1 MGKPLTKTTVIELA
15 NSLVS
20 GTEYESKISDCKNL
34 RKLNQSQK
42 LGSAWY
48 KGFLKRYSDD
58 LSRSGSVIKD
68 IKWRTWVTHD
78 NFENMYEN
86 VYKTMVEAGIA
97 KEVDKFIVHENGLKS
112 KYILTHPEYWQV
124 ADASS
129 LNGAY
134 KIELVKAKR
143 QYLEHRNQ
151 PKFEP
156 TDIVPLINMAFEKS
170 FGNQKNAVKAIA
182 DRGWNPLNYNILTII
197 LDKKNDDVVDLTV
210 GNSENIALPK
220 VNVEAG
226 IGSYYLDHLIE
237 EENKSLGRKRKFEEI
252 KNEQKSKEQKIEYLK
267 KLTKVSSATLAANNH
282 YTLDDNVL
290 QLVMEKQQAEE
301 DAQKAVEMRKRVA
314 EAKRAE
320 ALKNALTKFS
330 ACPNGLTVPELK
342 VLVAATTTA
351 SESPAKNKK
360 GDLTAQLYREPRY
373 SRVQALSNDL
383 RLTLA
388 AEAGTTAVEALLALT
403 TTSTAPTNNPVLD
416 PPVIMNSM
424 DAS

>member
-1 MGKPLTKTTVIELA
+1 
-15 NSLVS
+15 
-20 GTEYESKISDCKNL
+20 
-34 RKLNQSQK
+34 
-42 LGSAWY
+42 
-48 KGFLKRYSDD
+48 
-58 LSRSGSVIKD
+58 
-68 IKWRTWVTHD
+68 
-78 NFENMYEN
+78 
-86 VYKTMVEAGIA
+86 
-97 KEVDKFIVHENGLKS
+97 
-112 KYILTHPEYWQV
+112 
-124 ADASS
+124 
-129 LNGAY
+129 
-134 KIELVKAKR
+134 
-143 QYLEHRNQ
+143 
-151 PKFEP
+151 
-156 TDIVPLINMAFEKS
+156 
-170 FGNQKNAVKAIA
+170 
-182 DRGWNPLNYNILTII
+182 
-197 LDKKNDDVVDLTV
+197 V

-226 IGSYYLDHLIE
+226 IGSYYLDRLIE

-267 KLTKVSSATLAANNH
+267 KLSKVSSATLAANNH